1 MSSQTSYV
9 VVNDVNHTYSGS
21 ISPALSGIDIS
32 IPKGACYG
40 LLGPNGAGKSTLIS
54 LLTGMVNIQSGS
66 ITING
71 QNIDKKGRSLRS
83 ISAIAPQDLAFYPK
97 LTVKENLNFFA
108 GSYKLSKSQA
118 AENTEFACKVC
129 DLESFMSKRSEALSG
144 GLKRRLNL
152 AIALMNKPEIL
163 YLDEPTVGIDARSRQ
178 TILDAISQMHE
189 LGTTIV
195 YTSHYMEEVEAICDH
210 IGIIDHG
217 RLIAQDS
224 MENFLKKA
232 NKQSLHITM
241 AEPLPSYATD
251 ELTARRAKL
260 ISPREFVIEGLT
272 PTLMT
277 DVIKLVSELGGEIEQ
292 SQYGRSRLEDV
303 YIDILKS
310 NEGKQ

>member
-9 VVNDVNHTYSGS
+9 VVEDLSHAYSGS
-21 ISPALSGIDIS
+21 NSPALSGINIA

-54 LLTGMVNIQSGS
+54 LLTGMIKIQSGS
-66 ITING
+66 ISIDAQNVDING
-71 QNIDKKGRSLRS
+71 HTLKS
-83 ISAIAPQDLAFYPK
+83 ISAIAPQDLAFYPR

-108 GSYKLSKSQA
+108 GSYNLTKQTTT
-118 AENTEFACKVC
+118 ENKDFAVQVC
-129 DLESFMSKRSEALSG
+129 DLDAFMSKKAETLSG

-152 AIALMNKPEIL
+152 AIALLNKPEIL

-178 TILDAISQMHE
+178 TILDAIAKMHS

-195 YTSHYMEEVEAICDH
+195 YTSHYMEEVETICDH

-224 MENFLKKA
+224 KESFLQKA
-232 NKQSLHITM
+232 NKQTLHITM

-251 ELTARRAKL
+251 ELTSRRAKL
-260 ISPREFVIEGLT
+260 LSPREFVIEGLS
-272 PTLMT
+272 PNLMT
-277 DVIKLVSELGGEIEQ
+277 DVVKLVAELGGEIEQ
-292 SQYGRSRLEDV
+292 SQYGKTRLEDV
-303 YIDILKS
+303 YLDLLKL
-310 NEGKQ
+310 NEGK